1 MKIFAHYDSTGT
13 IRSLI
18 TVNAPEGAI
27 VMLTPKP
34 GQFLTQLEGLNLEG
48 LNLGSDAPDLKALRE
63 ITKNHKIATPIPHCS
78 LVKKR

>member
-1 MKIFAHYDSTGT
+1 MKIFAHCDSTGS

-18 TVNAPEGAI
+18 TVNAPEGAS

-34 GQFLTQLEGLNLEG
+34 GQFLTQLEGLNL
-48 LNLGSDAPDLKALRE
+48 GSGEPDLKALRE
-63 ITKNHKIATPIPHCS
+63 IAKNHKIATPIPPCS